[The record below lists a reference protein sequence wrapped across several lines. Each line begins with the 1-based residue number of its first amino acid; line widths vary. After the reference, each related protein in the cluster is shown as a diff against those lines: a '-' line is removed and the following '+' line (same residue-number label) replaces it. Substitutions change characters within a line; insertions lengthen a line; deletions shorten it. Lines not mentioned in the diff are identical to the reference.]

1 MNSGIDFEYVNVFVD
16 QYLKLYDQMNR
27 IGLDIKTENNGNRV
41 VIYQKSKS
49 KKTDI
54 AIATIHLDDTEREVE
69 FHFTPCLHRMGKKPN
84 HKRNIKKDWRFN
96 IQTLVDSAYYF
107 YANVKDMNRRKE
119 LGSNPIVRRYES
131 K

>member
-27 IGLDIKTENNGNRV
+27 IGLDIKTDNNGNRV

-54 AIATIHLDDTEREVE
+54 AIATIYLDDTEREVE
-69 FHFTPCLHRMGKKPN
+69 TEP
-84 HKRNIKKDWRFN
+84 
-96 IQTLVDSAYYF
+96 
-107 YANVKDMNRRKE
+107 
-119 LGSNPIVRRYES
+119 
-131 K
+131 